1 MKSYCRQDYIF
12 NNFFLIFF
20 NEVLWSLLYCWARMH
35 AYTELCC
42 KKCKK
47 KNEKKKNWMFI
58 KCMNASKECI
68 KMIGHITLY
77 LLIYFKMMFGKNFDD
92 IIFPHRY
99 PKTRMRWWRES
110 STGYWRPPPTSPTR
124 WISTLSTIS
133 PPPWGRLWRR
143 SSR

>member
-1 MKSYCRQDYIF
+1 MKKRKILDVY
-12 NNFFLIFF
+12 
-20 NEVLWSLLYCWARMH
+20 
-35 AYTELCC
+35 
-42 KKCKK
+42 
-47 KNEKKKNWMFI
+47 

-77 LLIYFKMMFGKNFDD
+77 LLIYFKIMFGKNFDD
-92 IIFPHRY
+92 IIFPLRY

-124 WISTLSTIS
+124 WTLTLSTTS

-143 SSR
+143 SSRQSCFISSFLFYAKLHFEFREQCTLIICQLWEFFLSHEAMCICLF